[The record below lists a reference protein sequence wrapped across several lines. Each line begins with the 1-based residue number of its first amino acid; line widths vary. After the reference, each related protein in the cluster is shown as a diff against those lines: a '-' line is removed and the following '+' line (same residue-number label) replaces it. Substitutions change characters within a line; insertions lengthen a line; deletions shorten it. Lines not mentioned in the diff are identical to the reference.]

1 MSIGKVFYPL
11 YGTSN
16 RFADAIRPTPERWTS
31 FPFSIYLAT
40 RSKARRTPA
49 GDLGNVR
56 KSLLGAFKPITK
68 KIGSQV
74 DYSSISK
81 CNKIAV

>member
-1 MSIGKVFYPL
+1 MSNGNFFYPL

-16 RFADAIRPTPERWTS
+16 RFADAISPTPERWTS

-56 KSLLGAFKPITK
+56 ISLLSAFKPITK
-68 KIGSQV
+68 KIDSQV

-81 CNKIAV
+81 CKKNAA